1 MGLQDK
7 ALITSSRVFSE
18 QVINAFLL
26 PVENQR
32 HAMDMHHELHA
43 LLRNSGLDQDEITAR
58 LDFLDWRPA
67 DDARLQAARVDFNDM
82 HRDFVEHLYQH
93 LGHFNAPSA
102 LLQDATVTTRLK
114 HSQLSYYQ
122 RLWQGPRDHDY
133 VCERLRIGL
142 VHDRVGL
149 ELKWYLGGYRLYLD
163 SLLQKLFGDHAA
175 SALYASVLKAV
186 FFDMTL
192 TIDAYSSA
200 QRRALES
207 SDARYARVTRGAN
220 DGLWDWHVERDHLY
234 LSERWAS
241 MLGLNRDQLG
251 DGKAG
256 WFARVHPEDLPGL
269 RQAIQHHLSGQS
281 ESLHQQYRI
290 RHRQGHYL
298 WVLVRGVV
306 SLDEHGEQ
314 RLAGSQSDISG
325 QKTTEQHLQHS
336 ARHDL
341 LTGLGNR
348 LRLQELLDQAQ
359 QRQKRPGAR
368 DAALLFIDLDRFKV
382 INDSL
387 GHTVGDQVL
396 VEVARRLA
404 QCLRPGDHLLR
415 FGGDEFVALL
425 DDLACLDDAEH
436 VAQRMLDELLQPIG
450 LAERQLSVSASI
462 GIVDLT
468 EANIDGDVLRAADLA
483 MYRAKEAGKARFAR
497 YSAELQ
503 VRAEQSL
510 QLESALALA
519 LARDEFELYYQP
531 VCCLDD
537 GQARVTGVEA
547 LLRWRHNGR
556 LIAPQEF
563 IPVLEESRQIVA
575 VGDWV
580 LLQACLQGKR
590 WQAVQPGMSC
600 AVNLSSRQLCEA
612 QFAQRVTQILA
623 LTGLPASSLILEITE
638 SQLMED
644 SAQTLACLRE
654 LASLGVRLALDDFGT
669 GYSSLGY
676 LTRFP
681 LHILKVDK
689 SFITGVEDGGELAT
703 ISRAIIKLGQGLN
716 LEVIA
721 EGVEQP
727 SHLAFL
733 REQGCRYAQGYLLSR
748 PQPVEVLDQLF
759 QQHPICLH
767 NTSALPAHNY
777 CPQ

>member
-1 MGLQDK
+1 MNMEYELQ
-7 ALITSSRVFSE
+7 
-18 QVINAFLL
+18 
-26 PVENQR
+26 
-32 HAMDMHHELHA
+32 A
-43 LLRNSGLDQDEITAR
+43 LLRNSGLDQDEIATR
-58 LDFLDWRPA
+58 LDFLDWSPA
-67 DDARLQAARVDFNDM
+67 DDARLQAARADYSAAHQQFVDN
-82 HRDFVEHLYQH
+82 LYQH
-93 LGHFNAPSA
+93 LSHFNGPAA
-102 LLQDATVTTRLK
+102 LLQSATVTTRLK

-122 RLWQGPRDHDY
+122 RLWQGPRDNDY
-133 VCERLRIGL
+133 VCDRLRVGL
-142 VHDRVGL
+142 VHDQVGL

-163 SLLQKLFGDHAA
+163 SLLQNLFGTQPA

-192 TIDAYSSA
+192 TIDAYNSA
-200 QRRALES
+200 QRRALENS
-207 SDARYARVTRGAN
+207 EARYGRALRGAN

-241 MLGLNRDQLG
+241 MLGLNRDMLG
-251 DGKAG
+251 EGSAG
-256 WFARVHPEDLPGL
+256 WFARVHPEDLPTL
-269 RQAIQHHLSGQS
+269 RLAIQQHLGGQS
-281 ESLHQQYRI
+281 DSLHQQYRI
-290 RHRQGHYL
+290 RHHEGHYL

-306 SLDEHGEQ
+306 SHDERGDQ
-314 RLAGSQSDISG
+314 RLAGSQTDISN
-325 QKTTEQHLQHS
+325 QKNAEQHLQQA
-336 ARHDL
+336 ARQDP

-348 LRLQELLDQAQ
+348 LRLQELLRQAQ
-359 QRQKRPGAR
+359 QRQQRPGAR
-368 DAALLFIDLDRFKV
+368 AAAMLFIDLDRFKL

-387 GHTVGDQVL
+387 GHAVGDQVL
-396 VEVARRLA
+396 VAVSQRLGR
-404 QCLRPGDHLLR
+404 CLRPGDYLIR

-425 DDLACLDDAEH
+425 DDLACLEDAEQ
-436 VAQRMLDELLQPIG
+436 VAQRMLDELLQPLW

-462 GIVDLT
+462 GIVDLA

-483 MYRAKEAGKARFAR
+483 MYRAKDAGKARFAR

-503 VRAEQSL
+503 VRAKQRL

-519 LARDEFELYYQP
+519 LAHNEFELYYQP
-531 VCCLDD
+531 VCCLDN

-547 LLRWRHNGR
+547 LLRWRHDGR
-556 LIAPQEF
+556 MIAPHEF
-563 IPVLEESRQIVA
+563 IPALEESRQIIA

-580 LLQACLQGKR
+580 LLQACLQSQR
-590 WQAVQPGMSC
+590 WQALQPGMSC

-612 QFAQRVTQILA
+612 QFAQRVAQILA
-623 LTGLPASSLILEITE
+623 LTGMPASNLILEITE

-654 LASLGVRLALDDFGT
+654 LANLGVRLALDDFGT

-689 SFITGVEDGGELAT
+689 SFIIGVEDDGELGT

-727 SHLAFL
+727 SHLEFL
-733 REQGCRYAQGYLLSR
+733 RTQGCRYAQGYLLSR
-748 PQPVEVLDQLF
+748 PQPVKVLDQLF
-759 QQHPICLH
+759 QQQTICLH
-767 NTSALPAHNY
+767 HVQALATHEY
-777 CPQ
+777 CI

>member
-1 MGLQDK
+1 
-7 ALITSSRVFSE
+7 
-18 QVINAFLL
+18 
-26 PVENQR
+26 
-32 HAMDMHHELHA
+32 MDMPYELHA
-43 LLRNSGLDQDEITAR
+43 LLRNSGLDQDEIATR
-58 LDFLDWRPA
+58 LDFLDWSAA
-67 DDARLQAARVDFNDM
+67 DDGRLQAARKDF
-82 HRDFVEHLYQH
+82 HEVHHQFVERLYQH
-93 LGHFNAPSA
+93 LGNFNVPAA
-102 LLQDATVTTRLK
+102 LLQDAAVTARLK
-114 HSQLSYYQ
+114 HSQLDYYQ
-122 RLWQGPRDHDY
+122 RLWQGPRDREY
-133 VCERLRIGL
+133 VCDRLRVGL
-142 VHDRVGL
+142 VHDQVGL

-163 SLLQKLFGDHAA
+163 SLLQTLFAEQPA

-186 FFDMTL
+186 FFDMAL
-192 TIDAYSSA
+192 TIDAYNSA
-200 QRRALES
+200 QRRALEN
-207 SDARYARVTRGAN
+207 SDARYARALRGAN

-241 MLGLNRDQLG
+241 MLGLDRDQLG
-251 DGKAG
+251 EGRAG
-256 WFARVHPEDLPGL
+256 WFARVHPEDLPAL
-269 RQAIQHHLSGQS
+269 RLAIQQHLSGHS

-290 RHRQGHYL
+290 RHHEGHYL

-306 SLDEHGEQ
+306 SRDERGDQ

-325 QKTTEQHLQHS
+325 QKNSEQHLQHA
-336 ARHDL
+336 ARHDP

-348 LRLQELLDQAQ
+348 LRLQELLHQTQ
-359 QRQKRPGAR
+359 QRHRRPGAR
-368 DAALLFIDLDRFKV
+368 EAALLFIDLDRFKL

-387 GHTVGDQVL
+387 GHAVGDQVL
-396 VEVARRLA
+396 VEVAQRLGC
-404 QCLRPGDHLLR
+404 CLRPGDHLIR

-425 DDLACLDDAEH
+425 DDLACLEDAEQ
-436 VAQRMLDELLQPIG
+436 VAQRMLDELLQPLW

-462 GIVDLT
+462 GIVDLA

-483 MYRAKEAGKARFAR
+483 MYRAKDAGKARFAR

-503 VRAEQSL
+503 VRAKQRL

-519 LARDEFELYYQP
+519 LAGNEFELYYQP
-531 VCCLDD
+531 VCCLDY
-537 GQARVTGVEA
+537 GQARITGVEA
-547 LLRWRHNGR
+547 LLRWRHEGR
-556 LIAPQEF
+556 LITPQEF
-563 IPVLEESRQIVA
+563 IPALEESGQIIA

-580 LLQACLQGKR
+580 LFQACLQSQR
-590 WQAVQPGMSC
+590 WQAVQPDMSC
-600 AVNLSSRQLCEA
+600 AVNLSSRQLCESG
-612 QFAQRVTQILA
+612 FAQRVAQILT
-623 LTGLPASSLILEITE
+623 LTGMPASNLILEITE

-676 LTRFP
+676 LARFP

-689 SFITGVEDGGELAT
+689 SFIIGVEQGGELGT

-727 SHLAFL
+727 SHLDFL

-748 PQPVEVLDQLF
+748 PQPVRVLDQLF

-767 NTSALPAHNY
+767 HVQALTTHEH
-777 CPQ
+777 CI